1 MTQRGVHCHWPAE
14 EQDRKLPEVSQQGD
28 ASFDPSNIMGH
39 GGMGAWG
46 MGHGGEVARQTL
58 STSL

>member
-39 GGMGAWG
+39 GAW
-46 MGHGGEVARQTL
+46 R
-58 STSL
+58 